1 MAEIAGRARGKTAV
15 ASSAN
20 KAVAATAPATP
31 AAATQSAAAAAHQ
44 SVNTNDIFQNHH
56 STASKSMS
64 PKPHSQR
71 DEAPKGFHVP
81 RDHQQ
86 TSTSSNGSRDDDK
99 NRDIQLTPIAATTP
113 RSHTMT
119 GTETSALNSTLV
131 ETPSSESGQT
141 HTPYQESGQTHTP
154 YQESGQ
160 THTPY
165 QKSGQ
170 THTPYQETLTV
181 NAPSYR
187 SSSPMAPVTIMPFS
201 TVPGGADNV
210 ATVAA
215 AAAAATSATST
226 ILPFASS
233 HTHDHLGGAAAG
245 AASTATTTKSIN
257 VPIHATDQPHG
268 SDICRVG
275 SASSNGSGSGGMRR
289 PNSLTM
295 IFDELVDAEL
305 PSPMSPSLIS
315 PRQPQEVGEGQQGRL
330 YQVDGMRSH
339 SEESCPEW

>member
-1 MAEIAGRARGKTAV
+1 
-15 ASSAN
+15 
-20 KAVAATAPATP
+20 
-31 AAATQSAAAAAHQ
+31 
-44 SVNTNDIFQNHH
+44 
-56 STASKSMS
+56 
-64 PKPHSQR
+64 
-71 DEAPKGFHVP
+71 
-81 RDHQQ
+81 
-86 TSTSSNGSRDDDK
+86 
-99 NRDIQLTPIAATTP
+99 
-113 RSHTMT
+113 
-119 GTETSALNSTLV
+119 
-131 ETPSSESGQT
+131 
-141 HTPYQESGQTHTP
+141 
-154 YQESGQ
+154 
-160 THTPY
+160 
-165 QKSGQ
+165 
-170 THTPYQETLTV
+170 
-181 NAPSYR
+181 
-187 SSSPMAPVTIMPFS
+187 MAPVTIMPFS